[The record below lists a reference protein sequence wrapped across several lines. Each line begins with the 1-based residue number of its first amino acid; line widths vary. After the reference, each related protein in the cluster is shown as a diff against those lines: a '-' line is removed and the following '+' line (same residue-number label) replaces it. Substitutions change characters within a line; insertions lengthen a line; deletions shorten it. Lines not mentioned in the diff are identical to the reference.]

1 MDDKIIAYIKQR
13 QEKGISLLLGQ
24 YGGLMK
30 SIMYNTVMEM
40 VQTLNIIKVLLSL
53 IMTYIY
59 RCLLMSSLLAKK

>member
-1 MDDKIIAYIKQR
+1 MDDKIIAYIKQ
-13 QEKGISLLLGQ
+13 QHEQGISLLLGQ

-53 IMTYIY
+53 IVTYIY
-59 RCLLMSSLLAKK
+59 RCLLMNSLLAKK